1 MAVTSWAPHTFF
13 EVVVWS
19 GFILLLLVCIPIQL
33 ASKLRRLRRRR
44 ATRVCRICGYRFLR
58 KDDHCT
64 CPVCTARN
72 R

>member
-1 MAVTSWAPHTFF
+1 MIAVSWAPHTFF
-13 EVVVWS
+13 EMVVWS

-58 KDDHCT
+58 KDPECT
-64 CPVCTARN
+64 CPVCSARN